1 MSPSKNTTSPHD
13 PDRGAS
19 ASRMGYFPIMGEG
32 VLLLLAVF
40 VAIRIFGT
48 DRPDVFAWVL
58 IVIAALLLADVTRR
72 IFRAIKINRKELT

>member
-32 VLLLLAVF
+32 VLLLLAIF
-40 VAIRIFGT
+40 VALRIFAT

-58 IVIAALLLADVTRR
+58 VVIAALLLVDMIRR
-72 IFRAIKINRKELT
+72 IFRAVRINRKELT